1 MMEILLAGGAA
12 IVLVVA
18 VAIRKHFRGNR
29 VAVPSEIERHESPAI
44 EPCRDIICKALD
56 CLAHANVIGACE
68 NYRRGSEIL
77 YNMGASDMGG
87 NIYLD
92 YMVESV
98 DKISETARHMV
109 TKPGYQISIYD
120 KCEIMTIRKCID
132 EMLGNLD
139 KPRSADEY
147 RQVVADNRYFLEDV
161 ISERSKVMKHDDFN
175 DDSQSYLYLML
186 LYYLHS
192 FVNSVYRY
200 SLA

>member
-1 MMEILLAGGAA
+1 METLLVGVA
-12 IVLVVA
+12 IVLVLAVIIRKKYTRNKSVDVPA
-18 VAIRKHFRGNR
+18 VAEGH
-29 VAVPSEIERHESPAI
+29 VAPAI

-132 EMLGNLD
+132 EMLENLD
-139 KPRSADEY
+139 RPRSADEY
-147 RQVVADNRYFLEDV
+147 RQVVADNRNFLEDV
-161 ISERSKVMKHDDFN
+161 ISERSRVMKHDDFN
-175 DDSQSYLYLML
+175 DDSQQYRYLML

-192 FVNSVYRY
+192 FVNSYYRY
-200 SLA
+200 CLA